1 MIDYHKEL
9 LSILS
14 KILPTYFELNL
25 THDVSVP
32 CITYLELN
40 DYEEYKGDT
49 LGYSI
54 IRYQIKVWSTKL
66 SELQS
71 YGQQIDNALRKA
83 GWTRV
88 NALELYDTDTAMKQ
102 KVFNYQAR
110 FREIYEG
117 E

>member
-25 THDVSVP
+25 TKDVSVP
-32 CITYLELN
+32 CITYLEFN

-71 YGQQIDNALRKA
+71 YGQKIDNALRQK
-83 GWTRV
+83 GWRRV
-88 NALELYDTDTAMKQ
+88 SAIELYDTDTAMKQ
-102 KVFNYQAR
+102 KVFNYEAR

>member
-25 THDVSVP
+25 TKDVSVP

-83 GWTRV
+83 GWRRV
-88 NALELYDTDTAMKQ
+88 SAIELYDTDTAMKQ
-102 KVFNYQAR
+102 KVFNYEAR

>member
-71 YGQQIDNALRKA
+71 YGQKIDNALRKA

-88 NALELYDTDTAMKQ
+88 SAIELYDTDTAMKQ
-102 KVFNYQAR
+102 KVFNYEAR

>member
-25 THDVSVP
+25 THDVTVP
-32 CITYLELN
+32 CISYLELN

-71 YGQQIDNALRKA
+71 YGQKIDNALRKA

-88 NALELYDTDTAMKQ
+88 SALELYDTDTAMKQ

-110 FREIYEG
+110 FHEIYEG

>member
-25 THDVSVP
+25 TKDVSVP

-54 IRYQIKVWSTKL
+54 IRYQIKVWSTKV

-71 YGQQIDNALRKA
+71 YGQKIDNALRKA
-83 GWTRV
+83 GWRRV
-88 NALELYDTDTAMKQ
+88 SALELYDTDTAMKQ
-102 KVFNYQAR
+102 KVLNYEAR

>member
-25 THDVSVP
+25 TKDVSVP

-40 DYEEYKGDT
+40 DYEEYQGDT

-71 YGQQIDNALRKA
+71 YGQKIDNALR
-83 GWTRV
+83 
-88 NALELYDTDTAMKQ
+88 Q
-102 KVFNYQAR
+102 K
-110 FREIYEG
+110 G
-117 E
+117 

>member
-88 NALELYDTDTAMKQ
+88 SALELYDTDTAMKQ
-102 KVFNYQAR
+102 KVFNYEAR